1 MNQAIDHKREFYP
14 CEDVY
19 ETVYERRRD
28 ILYIRLPKELDHYS
42 GQGVKEVTEA
52 YANACQIRMMVFDFS
67 RTEFMDSTGI
77 GILLS
82 RYKFMKAQGGTVAV
96 KNASSR
102 MRRILQLA
110 GIDQLIP
117 SLEA

>member
-1 MNQAIDHKREFYP
+1 MEQEKEKQFYP

-28 ILYIRLPKELDHYS
+28 ILYIRLPRELDHHS

-52 YANACQIRMMVFDFS
+52 YANACQIRLMVFDFK

-77 GILLS
+77 GILIS
-82 RYKFMKAQGGTVAV
+82 RYKFMKIQGGAVAV
-96 KNASSR
+96 RNVSNR

-117 SLEA
+117 DLEQV